1 MSVRQ
6 QLCARECKKGE
17 ACLVYLLCVA
27 SPHIIVATGLTP
39 AVIIFVLRC
48 A

>member
-27 SPHIIVATGLTP
+27 SPLTA